1 MSVLEKL
8 ISKIES
14 LCQKIQEQKEEI
26 ALLEEENQK
35 LREGI
40 EQKEAQYSQM
50 LANQTDENKRLEA
63 LFERIDE
70 VIGDKKYE

>member
-8 ISKIES
+8 ISKIDG

-26 ALLEEENQK
+26 VSLQRENEELKNAME
-35 LREGI
+35 R
-40 EQKEAQYSQM
+40 KEVEYSQM
-50 LANQTDENKRLEA
+50 LETQTSESRQLEA

-70 VIGDKKYE
+70 VMGDKRL

>member
-8 ISKIES
+8 ISKIDG

-26 ALLEEENQK
+26 VSLQRENEELKNAMEK
-35 LREGI
+35 
-40 EQKEAQYSQM
+40 KEVEYSQM
-50 LANQTDENKRLEA
+50 LENQTSESRQLEA

-70 VIGDKKYE
+70 VMGDKRL

>member
-8 ISKIES
+8 ISKIDG

-26 ALLEEENQK
+26 TSL
-35 LREGI
+35 
-40 EQKEAQYSQM
+40 QKENEELKNAMEKKEVEYSQM
-50 LANQTDENKRLEA
+50 LETQTSESRQLEA

-70 VIGDKKYE
+70 VMGDKRL

>member
-8 ISKIES
+8 ISKIDG

-26 ALLEEENQK
+26 ASLQRENEELKNAMEK
-35 LREGI
+35 
-40 EQKEAQYSQM
+40 KEVEYSQM
-50 LANQTDENKRLEA
+50 LENQTSESRQLEA

-70 VIGDKKYE
+70 VMGDKRL